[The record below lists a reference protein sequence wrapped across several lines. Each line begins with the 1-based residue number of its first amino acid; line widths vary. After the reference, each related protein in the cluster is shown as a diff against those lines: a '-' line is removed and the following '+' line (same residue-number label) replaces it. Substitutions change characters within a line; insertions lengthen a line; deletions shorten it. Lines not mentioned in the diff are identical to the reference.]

1 MAATKKKHIINK
13 VDLFPD
19 LEDYGGK
26 PYLFQITG
34 PRGGM
39 RCYQRPGSLSPLWSV
54 TTILG
59 QIVAKPALM
68 NWYNKMGREAV
79 AEHLTSVVGQTLTP
93 EILEL
98 ALREAGSRPEKS
110 KQEAASLGIKA
121 HELIS
126 TYINKRIEEDSSS
139 YVDVP
144 DDLNSVWDAFMEWER
159 ESDIKKYLK
168 TEFACFST
176 SYKYAGSIDALAQT
190 SSGKF
195 MVIDWKTS
203 KSLYPEHALQVTA
216 YANAMIYPLR
226 QYYGLPETWPAWDYI
241 EPWVIRLG
249 KEDAQFEAKQ
259 VTDPLLALN
268 SFLNGI
274 EMWYGLGLPG
284 LTPKSKKDLEDYF
297 ELPDNLPSVW

>member
-110 KQEAASLGIKA
+110 KQEAANLGIKA

-144 DDLNSVWDAFMEWER
+144 DELNSVWDAFMEWER

-195 MVIDWKTS
+195 MV
-203 KSLYPEHALQVTA
+203 
-216 YANAMIYPLR
+216 
-226 QYYGLPETWPAWDYI
+226 I

-297 ELPDNLPSVW
+297 ELPDNLPAVW